1 MSMNERE
8 KGFENKYAH
17 DQHKLFKIEARAC
30 KLLGLWAAE
39 KLSLTP
45 DEADA
50 YAKAVVA
57 SNMDEPGF
65 DDVKAKVLKDF
76 EEKGLD
82 ITAHMIDVAL
92 EKKLNLAAEQI
103 ENDGK

>member
-17 DQHKLFKIEARAC
+17 DQHKLFKIEARTS

-39 KLSLTP
+39 KMSLTA

-50 YAKAVVA
+50 YAKEVIA

-76 EEKGLD
+76 QAKSLD

-92 EKKLNLAAEQI
+92 EKKFALAADQI
-103 ENDGK
+103 ENDAK